1 MGILFSILYL
11 AVFLAAGFV
20 LARRVLPASGP
31 EAQLVYTAAFG
42 LVLLIALPALFALA
56 LGFTLPAAL
65 LALAT
70 AAGISLAGF
79 LSRRSASGRVFRKQ
93 SAQTSN
99 VSHSPSLIPAFWGC
113 VLPLLLFSIWLLHTH
128 TLYYK
133 EGAYWCGQ
141 STYGDLPMHLS
152 FIKSIAEQGLFPP
165 EFPMLAGQTLYGYPF
180 LCESVSSVFLLL
192 GAPLKFACILPQVVA
207 LAAVFGGGWLL
218 ARHLLH
224 SNTKASLAFV
234 LFFLGSGFGF
244 AYFLE
249 GGFENFARIFT
260 AYYETPTNYV
270 EENIRWVNPIADLL
284 IPQRATL
291 FGWAL
296 LFPCLALLVRFALEE
311 EYRLWPALVL
321 LAASLPLV
329 QTHSALALVLI
340 CGVLFTR
347 SLVMYR
353 TNWKALRPWLLF
365 AAVTAVIW
373 LPLMLTQILP
383 HTQEGSGFLRLHFN
397 WSNEGDNYFWF
408 YIKNIGL
415 VYILLLPAFLW
426 AGKKLRWVYGG
437 GLLILLLSEFV
448 EFQPNDYDNNKLL
461 FIWHLL
467 GCILVANLIV
477 DLLKK
482 VEKRSV
488 QTVLCAMLVFT
499 GTFGSILTLGREAV
513 SQYQHFDADAIAVAD
528 YVEENTDPMGR
539 FLCGTQLLNPV
550 LSLSGRPILCAS
562 GTWLY
567 YHGMDYSAQEAAVR
581 QLLESPSDE
590 SLNQWGIDYVM
601 ISPSERADYAVN
613 ENWFATHCTL
623 LYDQG
628 GYSIYQV
635 NN

>member
-20 LARRVLPASGP
+20 LAHRVLPAAGL
-31 EAQLVYTAAFG
+31 ETQLVYTAAFG
-42 LVLLIALPALFALA
+42 LVLLITLPALFALA

-93 SAQTSN
+93 SAQASN
-99 VSHSPSLIPAFWGC
+99 ASHSPSLIPAFWVC

-133 EGAYWCGQ
+133 DGAYWCGQ

-249 GGFENFARIFT
+249 GGFENFTRIFT
-260 AYYETPTNYV
+260 TYYETPTNYV
-270 EENIRWVNPIADLL
+270 EENIRWVNPIADFL

-296 LFPCLALLVRFALEE
+296 LFPCLALLVHFALEE

-383 HTQEGSGFLRLHFN
+383 HTQEGSGFLRWHFN

-482 VEKRSV
+482 VEK
-488 QTVLCAMLVFT
+488 
-499 GTFGSILTLGREAV
+499 
-513 SQYQHFDADAIAVAD
+513 
-528 YVEENTDPMGR
+528 
-539 FLCGTQLLNPV
+539 
-550 LSLSGRPILCAS
+550 
-562 GTWLY
+562 
-567 YHGMDYSAQEAAVR
+567 
-581 QLLESPSDE
+581 
-590 SLNQWGIDYVM
+590 
-601 ISPSERADYAVN
+601 
-613 ENWFATHCTL
+613 
-623 LYDQG
+623 
-628 GYSIYQV
+628 
-635 NN
+635 

>member
-1 MGILFSILYL
+1 M
-11 AVFLAAGFV
+11 
-20 LARRVLPASGP
+20 
-31 EAQLVYTAAFG
+31 
-42 LVLLIALPALFALA
+42 
-56 LGFTLPAAL
+56 
-65 LALAT
+65 
-70 AAGISLAGF
+70 
-79 LSRRSASGRVFRKQ
+79 
-93 SAQTSN
+93 
-99 VSHSPSLIPAFWGC
+99 
-113 VLPLLLFSIWLLHTH
+113 
-128 TLYYK
+128 
-133 EGAYWCGQ
+133 
-141 STYGDLPMHLS
+141 
-152 FIKSIAEQGLFPP
+152 
-165 EFPMLAGQTLYGYPF
+165 
-180 LCESVSSVFLLL
+180 FLLL

-218 ARHLLH
+218 AKNLLQ
-224 SNTKASLAFV
+224 SSVKASLAYV

-249 GGFENFARIFT
+249 GGSENFTRIFT

-296 LFPCLALLVRFALEE
+296 LFPCLALLMRFALNGER
-311 EYRLWPALVL
+311 RLWPALVL

-340 CGVLFTR
+340 CGVLFVR
-347 SLVMYR
+347 ALAVHR
-353 TNWKALRPWLLF
+353 TDWRALRPWLLF
-365 AAVTAVIW
+365 AGATGILW

-383 HTQEGSGFLRLHFN
+383 HTQEGSGFLRWHFN

-426 AGKKLRWVYGG
+426 AGKNLRWVYGG

-448 EFQPNDYDNNKLL
+448 EFQPNNYDNNKLL

-467 GCILVANLIV
+467 GCILVANLLV

-482 VEKRSV
+482 VDKKSV
-488 QTVLCAMLVFT
+488 QAVLAVMLVFT

-513 SQYQHFDADAIAVAD
+513 SQYQHFDADAIAVAE

-550 LSLSGRPILCAS
+550 LSLAGRPILCAS

-581 QLLESPSDE
+581 QLLEAPSE
-590 SLNQWGIDYVM
+590 EELAQWDIDYVM
-601 ISPSERADYAVN
+601 IGPSERADYTVD
-613 ENWFATHCTL
+613 ESWFAAHCIL

-628 GYSIYQV
+628 GYSVYQV
-635 NN
+635 TQTVE

>member
-20 LARRVLPASGP
+20 LAHRVLPASRP
-31 EAQLVYTAAFG
+31 ETQLVYTAAFG

-79 LSRRSASGRVFRKQ
+79 LSRRSASGRVLRKQ
-93 SAQTSN
+93 SAQASN
-99 VSHSPSLIPAFWGC
+99 ASHSPSLIPAFWGC

-133 EGAYWCGQ
+133 DGAYWCGQ

-192 GAPLKFACILPQVVA
+192 GAPLKFACILPQAVA

-249 GGFENFARIFT
+249 GGFENFTRIFT

-383 HTQEGSGFLRLHFN
+383 HTQEGSGFLRWHFN

-426 AGKKLRWVYGG
+426 AGKKPRWVYGG

-488 QTVLCAMLVFT
+488 QTVLCAMLMFT
-499 GTFGSILTLGREAV
+499 GTFGSILTLGREVV

-581 QLLESPSDE
+581 QLLESPSNE
-590 SLNQWGIDYVM
+590 SLDQWGIDYVM

>member
-1 MGILFSILYL
+1 MGILFSIVYM
-11 AVFLAAGFV
+11 AVFLAAGFS
-20 LARRVLPASGP
+20 LTRRLLPASGA
-31 EAQLVYTAAFG
+31 EEKLVFTSAFG

-65 LALAT
+65 LALVAAAALA
-70 AAGISLAGF
+70 AAGFWPRHTAPDK
-79 LSRRSASGRVFRKQ
+79 ASGQ
-93 SAQTSN
+93 LGSAARTI
-99 VSHSPSLIPAFWGC
+99 VPAFWTC
-113 VLPLLLFSIWLLHTH
+113 VVPLFLLSVWLLHTH

-133 EGAYWCGQ
+133 DGGYWCGQ

-165 EFPMLAGQTLYGYPF
+165 EFPMLEGQTLYGYPF

-218 ARHLLH
+218 AKNLLQ
-224 SNTKASLAFV
+224 SSVKASLAYV

-249 GGFENFARIFT
+249 GGSENFTRIFT

-296 LFPCLALLVRFALEE
+296 LFPCLALLMRFALNGER
-311 EYRLWPALVL
+311 RLWPALVL

-340 CGVLFTR
+340 CGVLFVR
-347 SLVMYR
+347 ALAVHR
-353 TNWKALRPWLLF
+353 TDWRALRPWLLF
-365 AAVTAVIW
+365 AGATGILW

-383 HTQEGSGFLRLHFN
+383 HTQEGSGFLRWHFN

-415 VYILLLPAFLW
+415 VYLLLLPAFLW

-448 EFQPNDYDNNKLL
+448 EFQPNNYDNNKLL

-482 VEKRSV
+482 VDKKSV
-488 QTVLCAMLVFT
+488 QAVLAVMLVFT

-513 SQYQHFDADAIAVAD
+513 SQYQHFDADAIAVAE
-528 YVEENTDPMGR
+528 YVEENIDPMGR

-550 LSLSGRPILCAS
+550 LSLAGRPILCAS

-581 QLLESPSDE
+581 QLLEAPSE
-590 SLNQWGIDYVM
+590 EELAQWDIDYVM
-601 ISPSERADYAVN
+601 IGPSERADYTVD
-613 ENWFATHCTL
+613 ESWFAAHCIL

-628 GYSIYQV
+628 GYSVYQV
-635 NN
+635 TQTVE